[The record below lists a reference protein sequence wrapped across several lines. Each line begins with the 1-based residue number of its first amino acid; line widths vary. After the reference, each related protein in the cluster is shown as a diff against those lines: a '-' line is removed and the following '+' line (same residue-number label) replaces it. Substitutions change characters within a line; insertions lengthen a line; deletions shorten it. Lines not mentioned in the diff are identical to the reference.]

1 MDLTRDE
8 IRVIWLAL
16 HNFSPYDPEIAC
28 GLSESRQEEIC
39 SDIRVKIFAEITHD
53 APLFRPHQGLQS

>member
-16 HNFSPYDPEIAC
+16 HNFEPYIPESAC
-28 GLSESRQEEIC
+28 GLSESRQIEIC
-39 SDIRVKIFAEITHD
+39 SNIRAKIFTEFTK
-53 APLFRPHQGLQS
+53 

>member
-1 MDLTRDE
+1 MDLTKDE

-28 GLSESRQEEIC
+28 GLSESHQEKIA
-39 SDIRVKIFAEITHD
+39 SDIRAKIFVEFTK
-53 APLFRPHQGLQS
+53 

>member
-16 HNFSPYDPEIAC
+16 HNFSPYDPEFTC
-28 GLSESRQEEIC
+28 GLSKSRQEEIA
-39 SDIRVKIFAEITHD
+39 SDIRAKIFTEFAK
-53 APLFRPHQGLQS
+53 

>member
-1 MDLTRDE
+1 MPMDLTRDE

-39 SDIRVKIFAEITHD
+39 SEIRAKIFTKFTE
-53 APLFRPHQGLQS
+53 